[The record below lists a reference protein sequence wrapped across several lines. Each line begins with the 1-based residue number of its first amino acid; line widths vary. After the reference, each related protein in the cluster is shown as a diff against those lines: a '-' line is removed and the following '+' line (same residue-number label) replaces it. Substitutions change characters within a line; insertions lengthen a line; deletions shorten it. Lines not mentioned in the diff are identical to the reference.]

1 MPEVL
6 DKNTI
11 KALSTDTR
19 QEIMKML
26 AKRPY
31 TASEI
36 SKITSRH
43 VTTVTEHLEVLEKSG
58 LIRRKDSTNKWVYYE
73 LSDKG
78 EHLFK
83 PQFYSWV
90 VVLSLSALFIFIG
103 SLRIVDTNLYASAG
117 SQADTVMTPMAT
129 PLLSIQDTSAQ
140 DASKNERS
148 TASEPATIAA
158 ESAAGA
164 DLLGICLVAIGAAG
178 FGYLGIRKYQ
188 MIKSVQRI

>member
-6 DKNTI
+6 DRETI

-19 QEIMKML
+19 QDIMKML

-36 SKITSRH
+36 SKITGKH
-43 VTTVTEHLEVLEKSG
+43 VTTVSEHLDVLEKTG
-58 LIRRKDSTNKWVYYE
+58 LIRKKDSTNKWIYYE

-90 VVLSLSALFIFIG
+90 VVLSLSFLFIFIG
-103 SLRIVDTNLYASAG
+103 ALRMMDFSLSSNTAG
-117 SQADTVMTPMAT
+117 TLADNAPMMVQKA
-129 PLLSIQDTSAQ
+129 
-140 DASKNERS
+140 
-148 TASEPATIAA
+148 ASEAIPAASQTPAAIAA
-158 ESAAGA
+158 GI
-164 DLLGICLVAIGAAG
+164 DILGIGLIALGAIGLS
-178 FGYLGIRKYQ
+178 YLAYRKFTMSRNMQ
-188 MIKSVQRI
+188 IKTA